1 MVRTFLSLGS
11 NLGDRQAYLQS
22 GVVGLADRGIHTVRC
37 ASLYSTEPRDV
48 FNQPKFLNTAI
59 EAETVLTPDELLSA
73 CLEVEKEN
81 RRIRDGAQGPRTLD
95 IDIIFYGNEI
105 LEGAGLIIPH
115 PRFALRRFV
124 LVPLAEI
131 APQFIDPLSGNT
143 IVRLLEAC
151 PDRGGV
157 RLAGRLQQFS

>member
-11 NLGDRQAYLQS
+11 NIGDRQMYLQS
-22 GVVGLADRGIHTVRC
+22 GVVGLANHGIYTIRC

-48 FNQPKFLNTAI
+48 LNQPRFLNTAT

-73 CLEVEKEN
+73 CLDVEKEKQ
-81 RRIRDGAQGPRTLD
+81 RISKGTKGPRTLD

-105 LEGAGLIIPH
+105 LGGARLIIPH

-157 RLAGRLQQFS
+157 RLAGKLQQFS